1 MIKVSTLIFQ
11 LILGLSFSLHLFAQE
26 ELSSTQIK
34 QYKSGIFEVVT
45 LKLQDKTVYKDE
57 FPTELIPFQYRNDKY
72 YSLGTAFLIK
82 DNTFV
87 SAAHVFNIG
96 NYSLLSE
103 NYKVRDGKGN
113 LFNIT
118 NVQKYSNYRDL
129 IQFSVEGD
137 TTAHHKFALA
147 QSYEEGDVIY
157 AAGNA
162 HGEGVIFRKGTL
174 TSFTYEPI
182 NGKWKDIR
190 FSAAASP
197 GNSGGPLLNLQGQVV
212 GIVTRKSD
220 SENLNFA
227 FPINDFIDFSD
238 TQAEFFSN
246 EMGEFESTR
255 NLRYS
260 WNFSAELPMDI
271 LALRS
276 LAEKSL
282 YKRFQTGRKE
292 FEAKYG
298 SDLFPNHENS
308 NKYLKDQAN
317 SDMFSIIDINGNGE
331 WSLFKPEDRRKI
343 KIDKNQ
349 ALWFTESSKMLGNYQ
364 FFLEKPES
372 HSLAEFVENKK
383 IILDT
388 FLTSMQWNRNIAETP
403 VYITS
408 YGEPV
413 QQEQHND
420 NYGRVWHMAVW
431 HDLYSDRGVMIY
443 CLPIPQGVV
452 CDLIE
457 AQISWLE
464 VQKNGYKDNLHRM
477 MLSYS
482 AKLKDWIEF
491 LKLPKNSIPK
501 FLRNAKFDLT
511 ENAVDFSVGSF
522 SGNMENMK
530 LTGESSLYVT
540 IEINPEDVNELIIG
554 NISFQPNLNEDGIFY
569 VSKYYDLGENSSEN
583 YSDFWMKLTTQKSP
597 YNFEVI
603 NEGKINTKFMNLKAN
618 GKSPKSVGA
627 DVKGVAYL
635 AACKLQSE
643 VAIEEFNKY
652 CDSFV
657 NGLH

>member
-1 MIKVSTLIFQ
+1 
-11 LILGLSFSLHLFAQE
+11 
-26 ELSSTQIK
+26 
-34 QYKSGIFEVVT
+34 
-45 LKLQDKTVYKDE
+45 
-57 FPTELIPFQYRNDKY
+57 
-72 YSLGTAFLIK
+72 
-82 DNTFV
+82 
-87 SAAHVFNIG
+87 
-96 NYSLLSE
+96 
-103 NYKVRDGKGN
+103 
-113 LFNIT
+113 
-118 NVQKYSNYRDL
+118 
-129 IQFSVEGD
+129 
-137 TTAHHKFALA
+137 
-147 QSYEEGDVIY
+147 
-157 AAGNA
+157 
-162 HGEGVIFRKGTL
+162 
-174 TSFTYEPI
+174 
-182 NGKWKDIR
+182 
-190 FSAAASP
+190 
-197 GNSGGPLLNLQGQVV
+197 
-212 GIVTRKSD
+212 
-220 SENLNFA
+220 
-227 FPINDFIDFSD
+227 
-238 TQAEFFSN
+238 
-246 EMGEFESTR
+246 
-255 NLRYS
+255 
-260 WNFSAELPMDI
+260 
-271 LALRS
+271 
-276 LAEKSL
+276 
-282 YKRFQTGRKE
+282 
-292 FEAKYG
+292 
-298 SDLFPNHENS
+298 
-308 NKYLKDQAN
+308 
-317 SDMFSIIDINGNGE
+317 
-331 WSLFKPEDRRKI
+331 
-343 KIDKNQ
+343 
-349 ALWFTESSKMLGNYQ
+349 
-364 FFLEKPES
+364 
-372 HSLAEFVENKK
+372 
-383 IILDT
+383 
-388 FLTSMQWNRNIAETP
+388 
-403 VYITS
+403 
-408 YGEPV
+408 
-413 QQEQHND
+413 
-420 NYGRVWHMAVW
+420 MAVW

-540 IEINPEDVNELIIG
+540 VEINPEDVNELIIG